1 MSGSYAGVAP
11 DPEFDDR
18 CKEIRVIVRI
28 PGRFSLASKR
38 DADGNRREF
47 ACRAVNI
54 SSTHMMLATPVSG
67 PVGERVIAYFNEFGK
82 IQGSIV
88 RVIAGGFVFR
98 IVACNEERSKLL
110 RKLIWLEQ
118 NKNFDM
124 PTHKRVVPEAPH
136 STLIFPDG
144 SMLGCFVIDLSAS
157 GVAVSADIVAEIGT
171 VLAVGKVTGTVV
183 RHFTEGFAVQF
194 KQLQH
199 PSLIEQLVIH
209 KC

>member
-1 MSGSYAGVAP
+1 MRSAP
-11 DPEFDDR
+11 S
-18 CKEIRVIVRI
+18 CC
-28 PGRFSLASKR
+28 AS
-38 DADGNRREF
+38 
-47 ACRAVNI
+47 
-54 SSTHMMLATPVSG
+54 S
-67 PVGERVIAYFNEFGK
+67 FG
-82 IQGSIV
+82 
-88 RVIAGGFVFR
+88 
-98 IVACNEERSKLL
+98 
-110 RKLIWLEQ
+110 Q
-118 NKNFDM
+118 NKNFDVPDM
-124 PTHKRVVPEAPH
+124 RTHKRIVPEASH

-194 KQLQH
+194 KQLQN